1 MSDVSTLLS
10 VLQLIAL
17 IAVPVYVVTSLRGKA
32 DQLTKAID
40 RLTKKV
46 DRLDSRVDQHAVD
59 IAVLQAVKPNELE
72 RPPIPAE
79 TTH

>member
-1 MSDVSTLLS
+1 MPDVPTLLAIG
-10 VLQLIAL
+10 QLIAL

-59 IAVLQAVKPNELE
+59 IAVLQAVKPTGRELT
-72 RPPIPAE
+72 PIPAE
-79 TTH
+79 TSH